1 MLSSDKLSLPWW
13 LFFLFLLLSPPAGV
27 TTEDDRSI
35 LVEFVGFSLFAFWPV
50 FRFAIFL
57 VAVRGDM
64 VIFYFFLFEK

>member
-1 MLSSDKLSLPWW
+1 
-13 LFFLFLLLSPPAGV
+13 
-27 TTEDDRSI
+27 
-35 LVEFVGFSLFAFWPV
+35 V